1 MKSLEIENLS
11 FLRVK
16 EKKQEEKIK
25 KEKKQEEKI
34 KKEKKQEDVE
44 DNSLYFI
51 FKNIKNKAGKGIE
64 PISTTDY
71 VVALPLS
78 YPAKIME
85 MGGFD
90 PPTSRMQSERSNQLI
105 YIPK

>member
-1 MKSLEIENLS
+1 M
-11 FLRVK
+11 V
-16 EKKQEEKIK
+16 KKQEEENQKR
-25 KEKKQEEKI
+25 
-34 KKEKKQEDVE
+34 KKQEDAE

-78 YPAKIME
+78 YPAKS
-85 MGGFD
+85 
-90 PPTSRMQSERSNQLI
+90 PTAVSNHRPSHYKCDAL
-105 YIPK
+105 PLS